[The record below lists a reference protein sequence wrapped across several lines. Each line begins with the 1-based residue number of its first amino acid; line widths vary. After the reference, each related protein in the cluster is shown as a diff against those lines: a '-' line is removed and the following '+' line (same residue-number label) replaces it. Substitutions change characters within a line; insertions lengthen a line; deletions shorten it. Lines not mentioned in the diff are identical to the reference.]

1 MVVLNIFT
9 IVTLLHDNWKQFWYT
24 AKEKCEAHFLGLR
37 AAKHG
42 NKFAQNGTVRDWRA
56 VAAYRRHEG

>member
-1 MVVLNIFT
+1 MLVLNIFT
-9 IVTLLHDNWKQFWYT
+9 IVTLLHDNWKQFWHT
-24 AKEKCEAHFLGLR
+24 AKEICEVHFSGLR

-42 NKFAQNGTVRDWRA
+42 NKCAQNRTVRDWRA

>member
-1 MVVLNIFT
+1 MIVLNVFT
-9 IVTLLHDNWKQFWYT
+9 VTLLYDNWKQFWYT
-24 AKEKCEAHFLGLR
+24 AKEIRGAYFSGLR

-56 VAAYRRHEG
+56 VAAYCRHEG

>member
-1 MVVLNIFT
+1 MLVLNVFT
-9 IVTLLHDNWKQFWYT
+9 VVTLLQNNWKPLWYT
-24 AKEKCEAHFLGLR
+24 ANEIREAYFSGLR

-42 NKFAQNGTVRDWRA
+42 NKFAQNGTVRDWGA